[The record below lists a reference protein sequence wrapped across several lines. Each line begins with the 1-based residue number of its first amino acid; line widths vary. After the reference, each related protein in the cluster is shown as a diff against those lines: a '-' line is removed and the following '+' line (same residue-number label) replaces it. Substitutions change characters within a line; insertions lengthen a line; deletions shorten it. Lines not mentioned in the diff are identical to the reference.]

1 MGGYFGT
8 ETQQRLQAKVEAR
21 GDFIRTSPG
30 ACESGRFMSCDNID
44 RLGWDRI
51 LEFLESDGV
60 FGFRFLPADG
70 VAALRDRLAGYG
82 YRFDTWD
89 IFVADAATALAASD
103 AILSAGLPDG
113 LMEIEGPRDP
123 DDAYTR
129 RVQLLMS
136 EAGVVPFSGSMLV
149 GEHGPSVTAVIA
161 DTDGSPVA
169 AAHAYLPHN
178 AFSEFRGYA
187 WGGLVAVA
195 GTQRGRRLGNYVNA
209 RAISRA
215 VRDLGATHVY
225 ELVSATN
232 IPSRRMVEACGL
244 RQDPGVL
251 AGMAVPSDGARF
263 TR

>member
-8 ETQQRLQAKVEAR
+8 DAQQRLQAKVEAR
-21 GDFIRTSPG
+21 NEFIRTTPG
-30 ACESGRFMSCDNID
+30 ACESGRIMSCDNMD
-44 RLGWDRI
+44 RLGWDLI

-60 FGFRFLPADG
+60 FGFRFLPADR
-70 VAALRDRLAGYG
+70 VVALRDRLAGYG

-103 AILSAGLPDG
+103 AILSAGLPEG
-113 LMEIEGPRDP
+113 LMELEGPNDP
-123 DDAYTR
+123 DAEYTR

-161 DTDGSPVA
+161 DTDGNPVA

-178 AFSEFRGYA
+178 AFSEFRSYA

-195 GTQRGRRLGNYVNA
+195 ESQRGRRLGNYVNA

-232 IPSRRMVEACGL
+232 IPSRRMVESCGL
-244 RQDPGVL
+244 RQDPSVL
-251 AGMAVPSDGARF
+251 AGMAVPRDGARF

>member
-123 DDAYTR
+123 DDAYIRSFSTAER
-129 RVQLLMS
+129 LSLSALASAIAMWARSSVALRSSASKNSHGLL
-136 EAGVVPFSGSMLV
+136 
-149 GEHGPSVTAVIA
+149 
-161 DTDGSPVA
+161 
-169 AAHAYLPHN
+169 
-178 AFSEFRGYA
+178 
-187 WGGLVAVA
+187 
-195 GTQRGRRLGNYVNA
+195 
-209 RAISRA
+209 
-215 VRDLGATHVY
+215 
-225 ELVSATN
+225 
-232 IPSRRMVEACGL
+232 
-244 RQDPGVL
+244 
-251 AGMAVPSDGARF
+251 
-263 TR
+263 

>member
-8 ETQQRLQAKVEAR
+8 ETQQRLQAIVEAR
-21 GDFIRTSPG
+21 REFIRTTPG
-30 ACESGRFMSCDNID
+30 ACEAGRFMSCDNMD
-44 RLGWDRI
+44 RLGWDLI
-51 LEFLESDGV
+51 LDYLKSDGV
-60 FGFRFLPADG
+60 FGFRFLPADS
-70 VAALRDRLAGYG
+70 VAALRDRLAGHG
-82 YRFDTWD
+82 YRLDTWD

-103 AILSAGLPDG
+103 AILTAGLPEG
-113 LMEIEGPRDP
+113 LMEIEGPDDP
-123 DDAYTR
+123 EGEYTR

-136 EAGVVPFSGSMLV
+136 EAGVVPFSGSMLA
-149 GEHGPSVTAVIA
+149 GEHSPAVTAVIA
-161 DTDGSPVA
+161 DTDGNPVA
-169 AAHAYLPHN
+169 AAHAYMPHN
-178 AFSEFRGYA
+178 AFGDYRGYA

-195 GTQRGRRLGNYVNA
+195 ESQRGRRLGSHVNA

-225 ELVSATN
+225 EIVSPTN
-232 IPSRRMVEACGL
+232 IPSRRMVESCGL

>member
-21 GDFIRTSPG
+21 GEFIRTTPG
-30 ACESGRFMSCDNID
+30 VCESGRIMSCDNMD
-44 RLGWDRI
+44 RLGWELI

-60 FGFRFLPADG
+60 FGFRFLPVDR

-89 IFVADAATALAASD
+89 IFVADAATVVAASD
-103 AILSAGLPDG
+103 ANLCAGLPEG
-113 LMEIEGPRDP
+113 LMELEGPSEP
-123 DDAYTR
+123 DAEYTR
-129 RVQLLMS
+129 RVQLVMS

-149 GEHGPSVTAVIA
+149 GEQGPAVTAVIA
-161 DTDGSPVA
+161 DTDGNPVA
-169 AAHAYLPHN
+169 TAHAYLPHN

-195 GTQRGRRLGNYVNA
+195 ESQRGRRLGNYVNA

-215 VRDLGATHVY
+215 VRDLGASHVY
-225 ELVSATN
+225 ELVSSKN
-232 IPSRRMVEACGL
+232 IPSRRMVQSCGL
-244 RQDPGVL
+244 RQDPSVV